1 MRFLRPGSYVLL
13 TLCVA
18 AASAEPGYGRR
29 DARDAVRAYHIQSV
43 TLERSLP
50 REPQPVPVQPQ
61 ERPRQGPGMPESSGY
76 GSSGEAQSHQQA
88 HQQTENQRRQGR
100 MTPEERRALRRQID
114 EAGHDI
120 YHPKR

>member
-1 MRFLRPGSYVLL
+1 MRFSRLGSSVLL

-43 TLERSLP
+43 TLERNLP
-50 REPQPVPVQPQ
+50 REPQQVQPQ
-61 ERPRQGPGMPESSGY
+61 ERPRQGLGQPESSGH
-76 GSSGEAQSHQQA
+76 GLGGEAQSQQQA

-120 YHPKR
+120 YRPKH